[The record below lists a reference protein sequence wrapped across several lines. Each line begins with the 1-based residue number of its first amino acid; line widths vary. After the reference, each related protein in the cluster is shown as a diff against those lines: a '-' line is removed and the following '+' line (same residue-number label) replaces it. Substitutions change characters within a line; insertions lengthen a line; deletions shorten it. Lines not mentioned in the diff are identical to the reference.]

1 MKIIISAFLFFSLL
15 INSYQALSSNF
26 ETKEVKWSDL
36 RKLNYKTGE
45 MPESLREL
53 IGKSIKIPG
62 FAVPLEGDDGF
73 EYIDE
78 FLLVPYFGACIHV
91 PPPPP
96 NQVIPVILDE
106 PVHFEVISFAIWITG
121 ILEIGDYFL
130 EGGSDVFGQMRY
142 DTETS
147 YLIRGLSVEEYDY
160 QANMQT
166 D

>member
-1 MKIIISAFLFFSLL
+1 MKKIISAFLFFSLL
-15 INSYQALSSNF
+15 TNSSLAFSSNF
-26 ETKEVKWSDL
+26 ETKVVTWSEL

-45 MPESLREL
+45 MPASLRQL

-96 NQVIPVILDE
+96 NQVIHVILDE
-106 PVHFEVISFAIWITG
+106 SVHFEKLFYAVWITG
-121 ILEIGDYFL
+121 IIEIGEYFL
-130 EGGSDVFGQMRY
+130 EGSSDFGKQTY

-147 YLIRGLSVEEYDY
+147 YLIRGLKVEEYD
-160 QANMQT
+160 
-166 D
+166 

>member
-1 MKIIISAFLFFSLL
+1 MRKILLVFLFFSLL
-15 INSYQALSSNF
+15 TNPSLVFSSNF
-26 ETKEVKWSDL
+26 ETNLVTWSDL

-45 MPESLREL
+45 MPASLKQL
-53 IGKSIKIPG
+53 IGKSVKIPG

-73 EYIDE
+73 EYIKE
-78 FLLVPYFGACIHV
+78 FLLVPTYGACIHV

-96 NQVIPVILDE
+96 NQVIHVILDE

-130 EGGSDVFGQMRY
+130 EGGSDDYGQMRY

-147 YLIRGLSVEEYDY
+147 YLMRGLSVEEYD
-160 QANMQT
+160 
-166 D
+166 